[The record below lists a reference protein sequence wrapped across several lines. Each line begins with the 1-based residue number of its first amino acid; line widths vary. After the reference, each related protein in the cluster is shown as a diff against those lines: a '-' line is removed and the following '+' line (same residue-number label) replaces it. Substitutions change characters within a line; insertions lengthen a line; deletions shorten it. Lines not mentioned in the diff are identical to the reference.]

1 MNVFG
6 RGHLAFVYI
15 LEPAMNR
22 ELIKD
27 WISLFDSKLLAKQSV
42 ATGRVHYHAGRDVNF
57 MIRHTDSDATGVIV
71 VIEQDFGRANSLI
84 DLRSKALGVLQH
96 QEIEFLAINM
106 ISIVL
111 VDFLLRKFVE
121 RDGRFALSDRRM
133 P

>member
-15 LEPAMNR
+15 LEPGVNR

-57 MIRHTDSDATGVIV
+57 MIRHTNSSTRTGVIV
-71 VIEQDFGRANSLI
+71 VIEQDLGHANPLI

-111 VDFLLRKFVE
+111 LDLLEEIR
-121 RDGRFALSDRRM
+121 
-133 P
+133 